1 MTQKT
6 TGPPGRP
13 ILPPEAED
21 EILNT
26 LFTNMR
32 ISSGEIAAI
41 LKKHNVSG
49 DTELLQDRYRK
60 QLGQR
65 LMASIRDEQG
75 RREVLARGS
84 EYIVL
89 ECCNDRQALQAIR
102 RRIQSQMNGLEV
114 SSMKVGGRI
123 HVLERFLAR
132 FSGSSPGSER
142 RADHG
147 PERNAPG
154 DPGVSRRLCPPG
166 NHTEGAGSSAK
177 GSGKERTGV
186 PAPQRRLQRGPAP
199 GKFFREK
206 VGCPASRVGRLL
218 PKAVLPGGDDPVL

>member
-21 EILNT
+21 EILT
-26 LFTNMR
+26 ALFANMR

-132 FSGSSPGSER
+132 FR
-142 RADHG
+142 K
-147 PERNAPG
+147 
-154 DPGVSRRLCPPG
+154 
-166 NHTEGAGSSAK
+166 AG
-177 GSGKERTGV
+177 
-186 PAPQRRLQRGPAP
+186 
-199 GKFFREK
+199 
-206 VGCPASRVGRLL
+206 
-218 PKAVLPGGDDPVL
+218 